1 MKTFKKIFVL
11 LVIGIVILTLRTLWY
26 AGIFRPLSPVSQQAH
41 TLTTGMVGAE
51 DITIDQSTG
60 LALISS
66 TDRRKVLQGDGVKG
80 AIYQFDFMA
89 DAPVFMDLTSNFDQ
103 TDFRPHGISLYT
115 DPLDSTKWLFV
126 VNHRISGHS
135 IEIFKYTDT
144 SLIHSETIK
153 STLMKK
159 PNDVVGVGK
168 RSFYFT
174 NDHDSDGGGFS
185 SFEDFL
191 LIGTGSVVYYDG
203 NEMKILDEGIRYANG
218 INASKD
224 GKRLYVAACTD
235 GSINV
240 YDRIPF
246 KKSGNIPCSTGVD
259 NLEWDDDGNLWV
271 GAHPKLLKFLGHAKD
286 PEKKSP
292 SQVLKINLQNPENPE
307 ISEIYINDGHP
318 LSGSSVAAVYKDRLL
333 IGGVFDDGVIQIVQ
347 KK

>member
-1 MKTFKKIFVL
+1 MKTFKKIIVL
-11 LVIGIVILTLRTLWY
+11 VVIVIVILAFRTLWY
-26 AGIFRPLSPVSQQAH
+26 AGIFRLLSPVDMQEH
-41 TLTTGMVGAE
+41 TLISGMVGAE
-51 DITIDQSTG
+51 DITIDHSTG
-60 LALISS
+60 LALVSS
-66 TDRRKVLQGDGVKG
+66 CDRRKVSKGEPVKG
-80 AIYQFDFMA
+80 AIYLLDFMA
-89 DAPVFMDLTSNFDQ
+89 NAPIFKDLTSNFDQ
-103 TDFRPHGISLYT
+103 PDFRPHGISLYT

-126 VNHRISGHS
+126 VNHGISGHS
-135 IEIFKYTDT
+135 IEIFQYTDT

-159 PNDVVGVGK
+159 PNDIVGVGK

-224 GKRLYVAACTD
+224 GKKLYVAACTD

-240 YDRIPF
+240 YDRNPF
-246 KKSGNIPCSTGVD
+246 KKTGNIPCKTGVD
-259 NLEWDDDGNLWV
+259 NLEWDTEGNLWV
-271 GAHPKLLKFLGHAKD
+271 GAHPKLLKFLSHAKD
-286 PEKKSP
+286 PQKKSP

-307 ISEIYINDGHP
+307 ISEIYVNDGNP
-318 LSGSSVAAVYKDRLL
+318 LSGSSVAAVYKNTLL
-333 IGGVFDDGVIQIVQ
+333 VGGVFDDGVLKIERKQ
-347 KK
+347 